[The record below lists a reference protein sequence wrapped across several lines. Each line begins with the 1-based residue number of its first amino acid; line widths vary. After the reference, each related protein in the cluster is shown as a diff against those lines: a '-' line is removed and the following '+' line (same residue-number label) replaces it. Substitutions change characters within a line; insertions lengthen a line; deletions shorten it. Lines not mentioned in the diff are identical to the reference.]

1 MGRLFLALED
11 EVCPNSVSNL
21 FCLQKPDGEL
31 RQIIDRRP
39 RNSIEEPPPADAPKM
54 GHASVFL
61 GLQVPKGGCIRGSV
75 DDLRNFYHEFV
86 VSDER
91 ARSTPVGPLWFA
103 RDFHG
108 SAALQELQKRRPG
121 VRISA
126 NTRVRSCFAGLSMGD
141 HWAPAIAQ
149 VAHEQLLMASRALV
163 KEEHLVLGSPIPRSP
178 SHHFSG
184 VCIDDKLSLQVFPE
198 HVPANDDQVGSS
210 CRDLQ
215 ALAQADAAYSKV
227 GLECHPKK
235 RLRRADNFKAWGA
248 HFDGNACLVGMDRT
262 KLVMLSFLTAL
273 LAQKG
278 VVSERLLQKVLG
290 LWAFA
295 LQFRRPLFSLLH
307 AAYHVGHPE
316 GCPVSPFRMPRT
328 LQVELWMLSVL
339 GPLSITNLKAQVSPF
354 VYATDASPDGAG
366 IVCANVGQEVAS
378 ELFRRADNRGFHTRL
393 LSPPGAALQECGIE
407 PEEPL
412 DWPAQASE
420 PCSSTN
426 LTHWVLL
433 PPPSD
438 DGDFATELG
447 IAESQEL
454 WQRFL
459 SACLASRAFTVSAFQ
474 LDFLEVYAGTARL
487 SQAFLVQGFRVG
499 PPIDLKLGWDLDNEL
514 FGFPRTALQDFF
526 AGPLSKG

>member
-1 MGRLFLALED
+1 
-11 EVCPNSVSNL
+11 
-21 FCLQKPDGEL
+21 
-31 RQIIDRRP
+31 
-39 RNSIEEPPPADAPKM
+39 
-54 GHASVFL
+54 
-61 GLQVPKGGCIRGSV
+61 
-75 DDLRNFYHEFV
+75 
-86 VSDER
+86 
-91 ARSTPVGPLWFA
+91 
-103 RDFHG
+103 
-108 SAALQELQKRRPG
+108 
-121 VRISA
+121 
-126 NTRVRSCFAGLSMGD
+126 
-141 HWAPAIAQ
+141 
-149 VAHEQLLMASRALV
+149 
-163 KEEHLVLGSPIPRSP
+163 
-178 SHHFSG
+178 
-184 VCIDDKLSLQVFPE
+184 
-198 HVPANDDQVGSS
+198 
-210 CRDLQ
+210 
-215 ALAQADAAYSKV
+215 
-227 GLECHPKK
+227 
-235 RLRRADNFKAWGA
+235 
-248 HFDGNACLVGMDRT
+248 MDRT

-295 LQFRRPLFSLLH
+295 LQFRRPLFSLLQ

-339 GPLSITNLKAQVSPF
+339 GPLSITNLKAQVSSF

-474 LDFLEVYAGTARL
+474 LDFLEVYAGAARL
-487 SQAFLVQGFRVG
+487 SQAFLAQGFRVG
-499 PPIDLKLGWDLDNEL
+499 PPIELKLGWDLDNEL
-514 FGFPRTALQDFF
+514 FGFLLRLCRAKKVGLLWLGPPCKTFSLARCPKGRTRYAPWGIDPLDWDTAEGNLHLHQSLALFLAQCSVGLE
-526 AGPLSKG
+526 AIVETPYGAYSRNCLGGGLLHQRVASLGSTNAAMVPPT